1 MYQCYHMQHCDNFL
15 LHAQKLAVLKLSKP
29 RIIIEGKTN
38 IEIRFH
44 FYTPIPRPFV
54 FFVRRSCN
62 AKDPKKV
69 QNLRYPTFCNLYWP
83 KKLKTYLEFDLKRVS
98 DATPHNMR
106 HVRNHE
112 LLKRYICIEKLKYF
126 PIQSDRSFE

>member
-1 MYQCYHMQHCDNFL
+1 MQHCDNFL
-15 LHAQKLAVLKLSKP
+15 LHAQKLAILKLTKP
-29 RIIIEGKTN
+29 GIIIEGKTN

-69 QNLRYPTFCNLYWP
+69 KIYVILR
-83 KKLKTYLEFDLKRVS
+83 S
-98 DATPHNMR
+98 A
-106 HVRNHE
+106 
-112 LLKRYICIEKLKYF
+112 ICIGQKIENLFGIWFEKGKWRYSS
-126 PIQSDRSFE
+126 QYASC